1 MKPLE
6 YEELTPVFE
15 RAAVDLP
22 PALRARLQAIPI
34 MPPPFSLGR
43 MAAALA
49 GPILGLAVAW
59 RYREVGLNL
68 WDRGINVL
76 ERRIINSWDFLV
88 ELAYS
93 ASLAEPQLAVIGGL
107 MVAVIVLVSLG
118 LGLYLWAESRELRFY
133 AHQLTGQQ

>member
-34 MPPPFSLGR
+34 MPPPLSLGR

-59 RYREVGLNL
+59 RYRDVGLNL

-93 ASLAEPQLAVIGGL
+93 TSLAEPQLAVIGGL
-107 MVAVIVLVSLG
+107 TVAVMVVVSLG

>member
-1 MKPLE
+1 MKPLD

-15 RAAVDLP
+15 RAAVDLQ

-34 MPPPFSLGR
+34 MPPQISLGR
-43 MAAALA
+43 VATVLA
-49 GPILGLAVAW
+49 GLILGLAVAW
-59 RYREVGLNL
+59 RYREAGLNL
-68 WDRGINVL
+68 WVRGISVL
-76 ERRIINSWDFLV
+76 ERRIISSWDFLV

>member
-1 MKPLE
+1 MKPLD

-34 MPPPFSLGR
+34 IPPQISLGQV
-43 MAAALA
+43 ASALA
-49 GPILGLAVAW
+49 GLILGLAVAW

-68 WDRGINVL
+68 WDRGTIVL
-76 ERRIINSWDFLV
+76 ERRIISGWDFLV

-93 ASLAEPQLAVIGGL
+93 ASLPEPQLAVIGGL
-107 MVAVIVLVSLG
+107 IVSVIILVSLG

>member
-34 MPPPFSLGR
+34 MPPQISLGR

-68 WDRGINVL
+68 WDRGTIVL

-93 ASLAEPQLAVIGGL
+93 TSLAEPQLAVIGGL
-107 MVAVIVLVSLG
+107 MVAVMVVVSLG
-118 LGLYLWAESRELRFY
+118 LGLYLWAESRELRLY